1 MRPLLVASL
10 GNPGSV
16 YAHTLHSAGHTL
28 LQALQRATGL
38 SPLVK
43 DRKFGNGA
51 ISHGPGFS
59 LWQSSSY
66 MNDSGSGLAAAWRAF
81 CTQLPMSD
89 DPDVAPFLVVLH
101 DDLEL
106 DLGRC
111 TIKSGVGKSA
121 RGHNGLKSFL
131 GMPGMKALD
140 FARVGVGIGPRPLS
154 RDSDEVAKFVLK
166 KMTPAQKMRIEDCAA
181 PVWEACGKMMEGK
194 KNFAGN
200 IKAMG

>member
-1 MRPLLVASL
+1 
-10 GNPGSV
+10 
-16 YAHTLHSAGHTL
+16 
-28 LQALQRATGL
+28 
-38 SPLVK
+38 
-43 DRKFGNGA
+43 
-51 ISHGPGFS
+51 
-59 LWQSSSY
+59 
-66 MNDSGSGLAAAWRAF
+66 
-81 CTQLPMSD
+81 MSD
-89 DPDVAPFLVVLH
+89 ESDAAPFLVILH

-166 KMTPAQKMRIEDCAA
+166 KMTPAQKIKIEDCAV

-194 KNFAGN
+194 KNFVGN
-200 IKAMG
+200 VKAVS

>member
-1 MRPLLVASL
+1 
-10 GNPGSV
+10 
-16 YAHTLHSAGHTL
+16 
-28 LQALQRATGL
+28 
-38 SPLVK
+38 
-43 DRKFGNGA
+43 
-51 ISHGPGFS
+51 
-59 LWQSSSY
+59 

-89 DPDVAPFLVVLH
+89 DPDVAPFLVILH